1 MSNSTHEIEGVLA
14 EFSNPYELL
23 KAAEKIRDAGYKK
36 FDCHSPFP
44 VHGLDAAMGLKPSK
58 LGWFV
63 AMGGATGAA
72 VALLMQWWMS
82 AVDYKIVT
90 SGKPF
95 FSFQAFVP
103 ITFELTILFSAFT
116 VVFGML
122 LLNLLPRLNHP
133 VFNSEQF
140 KKVTDDSFFISLM
153 ADDPQFNSEKVKE
166 FLESTGGKNVEELNA
181 DE

>member
-1 MSNSTHEIEGVLA
+1 MSDKDKKIDGIIA

-23 KAAEKIRDAGYKK
+23 KSAEKVRDAGYRK

-63 AMGGATGAA
+63 AIGGATGGA
-72 VALLMQWWMS
+72 VAILMQWWMS
-82 AVDYKIVT
+82 AVDYKVVT
-90 SGKPF
+90 SGKPL

-122 LLNLLPRLNHP
+122 IFNLLPRFNHP
-133 VFNSEQF
+133 VFNSERF
-140 KKVTDDSFFISLM
+140 KKATDDSFFISLM
-153 ADDPQFNSEKVKE
+153 ANDPQFNSEKVKD
-166 FLESTGGKNVEELNA
+166 FLKSIGGEHVEELIA